1 MKFELRKYH
10 KRKTKDS
17 WKSSGL
23 KHELLEFE
31 IIYYRYINAEFC
43 ELCNKEFLKL
53 NDRQMDHDHET
64 GYFRNICCRSCN
76 QRKSDIK
83 IRKDNKS
90 GYVGIVK
97 NINKRYK
104 QGFIW
109 AFQVRIN
116 GKNKLIKQ
124 SVNLDKLI
132 EFAEA
137 WKVENNYRT

>member
-76 QRKSDIK
+76 QRKTDVKLKS
-83 IRKDNKS
+83 NNTS
-90 GYVGIVK
+90 GYKGIYKKNSVK
-97 NINKRYK
+97 YK
-104 QGFIW
+104 KESKKKMSKKW
-109 AFQVRIN
+109 KLAQV
-116 GKNKLIKQ
+116 
-124 SVNLDKLI
+124 
-132 EFAEA
+132 
-137 WKVENNYRT
+137 